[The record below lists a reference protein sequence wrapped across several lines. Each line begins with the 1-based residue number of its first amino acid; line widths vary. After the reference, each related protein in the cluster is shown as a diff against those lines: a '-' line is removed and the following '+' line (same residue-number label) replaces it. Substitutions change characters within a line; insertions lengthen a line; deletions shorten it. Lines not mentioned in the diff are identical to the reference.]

1 LNSPFCRHPYRAF
14 TLLELL
20 VSIGLLVV
28 LVLLVSRVFTMA
40 MNTVRQGQMRIDADA
55 QVRPLFDRMAID
67 FAQMLKRSDVDFY
80 GKGTS
85 AGGAMTGASLLNIND
100 KIGFYSSVPGD
111 YSSGSASPISVI
123 AYKVNSSTAA
133 GNKDVYT
140 RLQRMARGLLM
151 NGDSSD
157 VKDGPLIFGP
167 APTISQV
174 WTTVASNAQTDSRY
188 EVACAQVFRFEYYY
202 LLTNGS
208 FSATPWTGAAGHTSI
223 NGLQDVAAIIVAVAA
238 IDQTSRILLSSDN
251 SQVATIATKLP
262 DYSAGT
268 MAAPGQLIAQWQ
280 NKLSTDAT
288 IKAMP
293 RPAINGIRL
302 YERAFYLTP
311 TQQ

>member
-1 LNSPFCRHPYRAF
+1 MRHESSSAF
-14 TLLELL
+14 TLAELL
-20 VSIGLLVV
+20 VSISV
-28 LVLLVSRVFTMA
+28 LVLMVLLISRLVAAAT
-40 MNTVRQGQMRIDADA
+40 NTISVGQKHVDTDSQI
-55 QVRPLFDRMAID
+55 RPLFDRMATD

-85 AGGAMTGASLLNIND
+85 SGGAMTGAALSTIND
-100 KIGFYSSVPGD
+100 RIAFYSGGPGD
-111 YSSGSASPISVI
+111 YPGTGSQSPLAVI

-157 VKDGPLIFGP
+157 VKDGPLVYGP
-167 APTISQV
+167 TKLSTI
-174 WTTVASNAQTDSRY
+174 WTSVTSNATTDSKY
-188 EVACAQVFRFEYYY
+188 EVACAQIFRFEYYY

-208 FSATPWTGAAGHTSI
+208 FSVTPWNSAVGHTDPS
-223 NGLQDVAAIIVAVAA
+223 GLRDVTAIIAAVAA

-251 SQVATIATKLP
+251 TQIATIASKLP
-262 DYSAGT
+262 DYTAG
-268 MAAPGQLIAQWQ
+268 MGPGQLLTQWQ
-280 NKLSTDAT
+280 NKLTTDVA

-311 TQQ
+311 APP